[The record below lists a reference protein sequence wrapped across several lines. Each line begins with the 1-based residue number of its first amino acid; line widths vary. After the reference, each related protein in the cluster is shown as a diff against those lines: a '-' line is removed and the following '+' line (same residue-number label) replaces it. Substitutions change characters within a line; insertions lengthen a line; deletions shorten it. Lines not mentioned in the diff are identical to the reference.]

1 MKLPR
6 TLQDAIVYFS
16 DVQRAFDYA
25 VKLRWPDRKAIC
37 PRCDSDSNYFI
48 KTRRLWLCRG
58 CDKQFT
64 VKVGT
69 IFEDS
74 PLGMDKWMTAFWM
87 IVNARNGVS
96 SCEIGRSLGI
106 TQKSAWFMLHRIRR
120 AMQGGTFV
128 KMGGPGSEIE
138 VDETFI
144 GGKARNMHKS
154 KKAGKGYRH
163 RGIIN
168 KTVVMGML
176 ERGGK
181 VSACVI
187 PERTDEVL
195 QGRVRASVDKGSLVY
210 TDEWRSYMGLG
221 DEYIHQ
227 VINHAEKYVDGRVH
241 TNGLENFWSL
251 LKRGLGGTY
260 VSVEPFHL
268 YRYLDE
274 QMFRYNHRK
283 EGDRKVS
290 DSERFALA
298 MSQVA
303 GKRLTYSQ
311 LTGKDQSPRYETTR
325 AGETQDPF

>member
-1 MKLPR
+1 
-6 TLQDAIVYFS
+6 
-16 DVQRAFDYA
+16 
-25 VKLRWPDRKAIC
+25 
-37 PRCDSDSNYFI
+37 
-48 KTRRLWLCRG
+48 
-58 CDKQFT
+58 
-64 VKVGT
+64 
-69 IFEDS
+69 
-74 PLGMDKWMTAFWM
+74 
-87 IVNARNGVS
+87 
-96 SCEIGRSLGI
+96 
-106 TQKSAWFMLHRIRR
+106 
-120 AMQGGTFV
+120 
-128 KMGGPGSEIE
+128 
-138 VDETFI
+138 
-144 GGKARNMHKS
+144 MHKS
-154 KKAGKGYRH
+154 KKVGKGYRH

-176 ERGGK
+176 ERGGN

-221 DEYIHQ
+221 DEYVHQ

-298 MSQVA
+298 MSQVS

>member
-6 TLQDAIVYFS
+6 TLQEAIVYFS
-16 DVQRAFDYA
+16 DPQRAFDYG
-25 VKLRWPDRKAIC
+25 VKLRWPHGKVIC
-37 PRCDSDSNYFI
+37 PRCASDSNYFI
-48 KTRRLWLCRG
+48 KTRWLWLCRG

-87 IVNARNGVS
+87 IVNSRSGVS
-96 SCEIGRSLGI
+96 SCEIGRCLGI
-106 TQKSAWFMLHRIRR
+106 TQKSAWFMLHRIRT
-120 AMQGGTFV
+120 AMQAGTFV
-128 KMGGPGSEIE
+128 KMGGPGSEVE

-154 KKAGKGYRH
+154 KKIVKGYRH
-163 RGIIN
+163 RGTIN
-168 KTVVMGML
+168 KPVVMGML
-176 ERGGK
+176 ERGGNI
-181 VSACVI
+181 STRI
-187 PERTDEVL
+187 IHERDDKTL
-195 QGRVRASVDKGSLVY
+195 QGHVRNSVDTGTLVY
-210 TDEWRSYMGLG
+210 TDEWRSYMGLS

-227 VINHAEKYVDGRVH
+227 VINHAERYVDGRVH

-251 LKRGLGGTY
+251 LKRGLGGNY

-283 EGDRKVS
+283 EGDRKVT

-298 MSQVA
+298 MSQVS
-303 GKRLTYSQ
+303 GKHLTYSQ
-311 LTGKDQSPRYETTR
+311 LTGKDESPRHETTG